1 MENKATR
8 EFEELMDRMTLKLPA
23 GLYFDNAAI
32 ECIGVMVTL
41 KQLCDLTGMKKKELY
56 PLYLE
61 YAKRM
66 FDGEAESIFTE
77 KGFKE
82 FLKAWPEVLECPPVQ
97 SA

>member
-8 EFEELMDRMTLKLPA
+8 EFEELMDEMTFKLPA
-23 GLYFDNAAI
+23 GLYFDNTAI

-61 YAKRM
+61 CAKCI
-66 FDGEAESIFTE
+66 FDGEAESVFTE
-77 KGFKE
+77 KGFEE
-82 FLKAWPEVLECPPVQ
+82 FLKSWPQVLG
-97 SA
+97 